1 MRGDGE
7 GLGVNAGG
15 VKGIILRVEGG
26 YGQIPQC
33 LGSMAIK

>member
-7 GLGVNAGG
+7 GLGVSAGG
-15 VKGIILRVEGG
+15 VRGIMLRVEGV
-26 YGQIPQC
+26 YGRMLQC